1 MYIYEWSINMM
12 SKLHLHV
19 KSLTMFVHV
28 AITTTWMTKNDISN
42 GYDFNPRGE
51 LTFMRFENDENQR

>member
-1 MYIYEWSINMM
+1 MM

-28 AITTTWMTKNDISN
+28 VTTTTWMIKNHKGN
-42 GYDFNPRGE
+42 GFGLNPCGE
-51 LTFMRFENDENQR
+51 LTFMHLEMMKINMHFENDENKR

>member
-1 MYIYEWSINMM
+1 MM

-28 AITTTWMTKNDISN
+28 VTTMTWMTKNDISN
-42 GYDFNPRGE
+42 GSDFNPYGE
-51 LTFMRFENDENQR
+51 LTFMHFENDENQ